1 MDTLIQ
7 ENICRLD
14 ELTPYQGCSAMVD
27 GEQVALFYIPSAGVF
42 AVQNW
47 DPIGQAFVISR
58 GIVGDVKGQLCV
70 ASPLYKQH
78 FCLKSGQCIEND
90 DVKLG
95 VYPVSVEGGH
105 VILTL
110 NE

>member
-1 MDTLIQ
+1 MDTLTQ
-7 ENICRLD
+7 ERICRLD
-14 ELTPYQGCSAMVD
+14 ELTPYQGCSAMVNA
-27 GEQVALFYIPSAGVF
+27 EQVALFYIPSAGVF

-58 GIVGDVKGQLCV
+58 GIAGDVKGLLCV

-90 DVKLG
+90 DVKLR
-95 VYPVSVEGGH
+95 VYPVSVEGGD
-105 VILTL
+105 VVLTL

>member
-7 ENICRLD
+7 ERICRLD
-14 ELTPYQGCSAMVD
+14 ELPPYQGCSAMIG
-27 GEQVALFYIPSAGVF
+27 GEQVALFNIPSAGVF

-90 DVKLG
+90 EVKLC
-95 VYPVSVEGGH
+95 VYPVAVENGN
-105 VILTL
+105 VVLTL
-110 NE
+110 N